1 MLTNLPRPLDTSHL
15 PTYTFFPYN
24 YMYSF
29 YVTFYLTY
37 TTVCMILYLAY
48 DTVLSTNLQL
58 DHWKYTQAES
68 VNRYPTHLG
77 VSRTEGLRFT
87 VAN

>member
-1 MLTNLPRPLDTSHL
+1 
-15 PTYTFFPYN
+15 
-24 YMYSF
+24 
-29 YVTFYLTY
+29 
-37 TTVCMILYLAY
+37 MILYLAY